1 MAYKMLRKADSKR
14 SRSPHRPP
22 WSPATGNRKVLAR
35 ELAVQRVELEVQN
48 EELQK
53 TQVFAGLS
61 GTGTLVDGPAGWDA
75 SMYCAREY
83 CVDKVLLVGDAGSFI
98 DPVASIGVKKAL
110 ASGWLAAIATH
121 TALVRPSLQQVAFE
135 FFAARE
141 REVFT
146 SFERLT
152 IEHFADA
159 GASHEH
165 PFWSTRS
172 QSRSAPPGMDQAL
185 VQSAF
190 DRMKAAES
198 LRLRRSPRVRIEER
212 PAVSGA
218 EIVLER
224 RLVSDDDPAGVRF
237 LYDVDVLALIELAPA
252 AAQVPQLF
260 EIYDRSRA
268 PVSMQ
273 DFLTALST
281 LVARE
286 WLIISDQ

>member
-1 MAYKMLRKADSKR
+1 M
-14 SRSPHRPP
+14 
-22 WSPATGNRKVLAR
+22 
-35 ELAVQRVELEVQN
+35 
-48 EELQK
+48 
-53 TQVFAGLS
+53 
-61 GTGTLVDGPAGWDA
+61 
-75 SMYCAREY
+75 
-83 CVDKVLLVGDAGSFI
+83 GDAGSFI

-159 GASHEH
+159 GTSHEH
-165 PFWSTRS
+165 PFWSTRA

-260 EIYDRSRA
+260 EIYNRSRA